1 MSIHTVW
8 QHYNPVHVIQGE
20 GLLQRISEWVPPGEV
35 LLVTTQ
41 GFTQRGI
48 TQKVLELI
56 PSPVIVYDQVIPNP
70 DLDLLDK
77 ASDILRKNRPK
88 SIIALGGGSVIDTG
102 KVFSLSLASENTGF
116 LKSILYD
123 GSIEMPNTSLHLV
136 SIPTTAG
143 TGSEV
148 TPFATIWD
156 HKNKQKK
163 SLSSEMLFSKVAILD
178 PLLHLTLPRQE
189 TVYSALD
196 CISHALETIWNKNRT
211 PISETLAIK
220 ALTYSLS
227 AFPRII
233 DHPHDITARQAMM
246 TASTLAGFAISQNRT
261 ALAHS
266 ISYPLTL
273 NFSVPHGLAV
283 GFTLIAIIHFLR
295 RNIFFKVN
303 STLDKQI
310 QELEKMLYPLN
321 LNSDIIRY
329 VSFEQAVEKIS
340 EMFTPER
347 LGNFVYTIGPDDIY
361 SILKDSFK
369 C

>member
-1 MSIHTVW
+1 MSTHIGW
-8 QHYNPVHVIQGE
+8 QQYNPVRIVQGE
-20 GLLQRISEWVPPGEV
+20 GLLERISEWVPPGEV

-41 GFTQRGI
+41 GFTRRGI
-48 TQKVLELI
+48 TQKMIELL
-56 PSPVIVYDQVIPNP
+56 PGPVIVYDQVIPNP

-77 ASDILRKNRPK
+77 ASDILRKSRPK
-88 SIIALGGGSVIDTG
+88 SIIALGGGSVIDAG
-102 KVFSLSLASENTGF
+102 KAFSLSLAIESTGF
-116 LKSILYD
+116 LKSVLCDENI
-123 GSIEMPNTSLHLV
+123 GMSNTSLHLV
-136 SIPTTAG
+136 AIPTTAG
-143 TGSEV
+143 TGAEV
-148 TPFATIWD
+148 TPFATIWG
-156 HKNKQKK
+156 HKNKRKM
-163 SLSSEMLFSKVAILD
+163 SLSGEILFPKVAVLD

-211 PISETLAIK
+211 PISEALAIK

-227 AFPRII
+227 ALPRII
-233 DHPHDITARQAMM
+233 YHPDNITARQEMM
-246 TASTLAGFAISQNRT
+246 TASIMAGYAISQNRT

-283 GFTLIAIIHFLR
+283 SFTLIAIIHFLR
-295 RNIFFKVN
+295 RNNFFKAN
-303 STLDKQI
+303 DTFNKQI
-310 QELEKMLYPLN
+310 QELEEMLHSFN

-329 VSFEQAVEKIS
+329 VSFDQAVEKIPD
-340 EMFTPER
+340 MFTPER
-347 LGNFVYTIGPDDIY
+347 LDNFVCTIGPEDIY